1 MTAKSFSLWRLFGV
15 ERHHQLLLK
24 WMVLT
29 AVAIFAFF
37 IAATYGLVE
46 EVFTV
51 DRTYISFGITLLF
64 AVTSLH
70 CMVRIIFI
78 SQQLNLA
85 SQAAETI
92 ASAPQRF
99 TLVDDRPAVGN
110 GATLPFS
117 VIADHIRD
125 LILKARVKPGRLD
138 QTLLLRAFEEKLHG
152 AQSIG
157 FFIAET
163 MLRLG
168 LLGTVIGFI
177 FMLAPLTNV
186 QSIDVGQMREILA
199 SMSGGMAVALYTT
212 LCGLIGGILLK
223 LQYYFLDGGTE
234 ELVAMVA
241 EITEVYVVPVL
252 EAPRVEE
259 VAHAAE

>member
-24 WMVLT
+24 WMILT

-37 IAATYGLVE
+37 VAATYGLVE
-46 EVFTV
+46 EVLSV
-51 DRTYISFGITLLF
+51 DRTYISFSITLLF
-64 AVTSLH
+64 VLTSLH

-78 SQQLNLA
+78 SQQINLA
-85 SQAAETI
+85 GQASEMI
-92 ASAPQRF
+92 ANAPQRF
-99 TLVDDRPAVGN
+99 TLVDDRAAVGD
-110 GATLPFS
+110 GRVLPFG
-117 VIADHIRD
+117 VMADHVRD

-138 QTLLLRAFEEKLHG
+138 QTLLLKAFEEKLHG

-186 QSIDVGQMREILA
+186 ETIDVGQMREILA

-223 LQYYFLDGGTE
+223 LEYYFLEGGTE

-252 EAPRVEE
+252 EAPRVEG
-259 VAHAAE
+259 VANAAA

>member
-29 AVAIFAFF
+29 AVAVFAFF
-37 IAATYGLVE
+37 VAATYGLVE

-51 DRTYISFGITLLF
+51 DRTYISVGITLLF
-64 AVTSLH
+64 VLTSLH
-70 CMVRIIFI
+70 CMVRILFI
-78 SQQLNLA
+78 SQQLNLTG
-85 SQAAETI
+85 QAAKVI
-92 ASAPQRF
+92 AEAPPRF
-99 TLVDDRPAVGN
+99 SLVDDRATVGD
-110 GATLPFS
+110 GQTLPFS
-117 VIADHIRD
+117 VLADHVRD
-125 LILKARVKPGRLD
+125 LILKARTNPGRLD
-138 QTLLLRAFEEKLHG
+138 QTLLLKAFEEKLHG

-177 FMLAPLTNV
+177 FMLAPLANV

-223 LQYYFLDGGTE
+223 LEYFFLDGGTE

-252 EAPRVEE
+252 ETPRVEE